1 MYLTFTALSDAVT
14 FKFTNIT
21 EYSINDGEWIELSA
35 NTNTPELNNGD
46 TIKWRSGL
54 EPTATGIGTFSSTG
68 DFSVSGSPFSLL
80 YGSSYTNQSDLLNG
94 TNVFCAL
101 FKNAI
106 HLVGASNIELATSS
120 LTLNCYKEMFMGCTS
135 LTTIPALSITS
146 LAEGCYQSM
155 FQGCTALTSCPTLPA
170 TTMAKNCYNSMFYG
184 CTSITAC
191 PTLSATTLA
200 EGCYQNMFRECTS
213 ITGCPTLS
221 ATSLAINCYNAMF
234 MGCTSLTILPALPAT
249 VMVSGCYQNMF
260 RDCTSLTST
269 PPQLS
274 SVTNLA
280 LNCWNA
286 MFMGCT
292 SLTTTPTLP
301 NISIMTEACYASFL
315 RGTGI
320 TTAPT
325 LPASPTLAK
334 NCYYAMFMDCANL
347 ANNIPTILNGAL
359 KEGCYAH
366 MFRNCTS
373 LVTAP
378 ELPATGLAV
387 SCYTQMFD
395 GCTALKN
402 FQENLPGTSLQ
413 VSCYSYMF
421 RNCTSLVDAPEIA
434 ATSMS
439 STANNYCCQY
449 MFYGCTSLKNPPS
462 ILRPTTI
469 KNYAYTQMF
478 AGCTSL
484 ETAPVLQASTLGTYC
499 YDYMFNGCTS
509 LEEAPYLK
517 ATTLQ
522 NYCYRGMFQN
532 CTSLINVQETL
543 PALTLPDYCYYAM
556 FNGCTS
562 LVTPPNIAATTTNK
576 QYACAYMFQN
586 CTSLI
591 EGPQILSTT
600 TGSYVFRGMFNGCT
614 NMVSGPTELK
624 AASIATY
631 AYSIMFQN
639 CTSLISAPEIKGTS
653 VPGGYNCTAMFAGCT
668 SLVNASEELKPVT
681 MTNNC
686 YMQMFQGCTSLV
698 TAPIIDATTI
708 TSKHNN
714 CFNQMFN
721 GCTSL
726 VTPPPEIKVTAIMV
740 NGTTSEG
747 TFYRM
752 FFNCSSLKST
762 PEIKTTT
769 LTTHAFYQMFQGC
782 SSLTDIRKIHA
793 TSTKNYSHTSMF
805 AYCTSL
811 KVAPKLPAT
820 GLSQY
825 CYYCMFYGCTGLE
838 IPSELPATTL
848 QPYCY
853 KQMYQGCTSLKYAP
867 LLPAFTMTQQCYWQ
881 MFYGCTSLE
890 HATIQAKAPHN
901 DSCVSM
907 FANCTSMVRLYL
919 GLNTLGTRT
928 CNTMCQNCKSLKY
941 VKAQFTT
948 APNTSRTNNWMS
960 GVPAGGIFV
969 KANGANSWNVV
980 NAHGVPSGWT
990 IKLITEN
997 TALRFNIITDG
1008 DIKFYCRPDEDE
1020 ISFTKTVSISSDSG
1034 TTWTEI
1040 TSSPSGTSLGDFTAG
1055 ETVFIKGNNLSYDNN
1070 YFNGSAEV
1078 GLTGNIQNLVYGDS
1092 YQNRYGSS
1100 APYAFR
1106 GLFSGYS
1113 NLKNINNLIFPVSYI
1128 YNEHEGYCESMFESC
1143 EFTSGVM
1150 KHGELLAMKLSKEC
1164 YKNMFYGCTQ
1174 LITPTKLPALTLAEG
1189 CYKEMFMSTSIE
1201 EIPEISVSEMAPHSC
1216 EGMFKQCYSLNE
1228 ISTIYAKKMA
1238 PYCCKE
1244 MFSNCSYLTKVNSIE
1259 TNELAEG
1266 CYQNM
1271 FEICSNLDQAPEL
1284 SNMTLA
1290 EKCYERM
1297 FYECDSLT
1305 TAPILPAKQLVT
1317 DCYKEMFLD
1326 CWSLNNITGLFFTQ
1340 PDPSYTLDWVKNV
1353 AESGTFYRSP
1363 NADWM
1368 VLGTCGIPEG
1378 WVIKDSYIGEY
1389 LTIESLEDNN
1399 DITITNIN
1407 IVDHYSLDHG
1417 LTWEPLNEGDII
1429 SIETGETVA
1438 FKGHNTGDENA
1449 FYTATKEHKVYG
1461 NAMSTVCEDFLNT
1474 ETRALGYLFDGCN
1487 TLIDAGNLILP
1498 NKLSR
1503 SCYYFM
1509 FCNCT
1514 SLTTAPE
1521 LPATTLTDYCYYAM
1535 FSGCTSLTNAPE
1547 LPATTL
1553 AEGCYANMF
1562 DVCTSLTNA
1571 PELPATTLAKL
1582 CYSGMFHNCT
1592 SLVNAPELLATI
1604 LAESCYSDM
1613 FLDCTS
1619 LITAPELPATTLVN
1633 NCYANMFEFCTSLV
1647 DAPELPAITLSTYC
1661 YEYMFSGCTSL
1672 TNAPELPA
1680 TVLKYHCYDYMFN
1693 GCTNLNYIK
1702 AMFMTTPGTSYTMEW
1717 VNGVASEGTFVKNS
1731 AATWNVT
1738 GDNGIPVGWVTKGAT
1753 PNTYTDIDPN
1763 FVYDGL
1769 PISLLDIKTVAEH
1782 DMFENNVGWT
1792 PNSRLNS
1799 MFIVNNFYRTCP
1811 WAGEENFWKQV
1822 VNDKYVRFTDNDYNS
1837 FFKNTYSEYANIAY
1851 VLNDYTSW
1859 QPYIAQGNLL
1869 SNDLLATINTTDTF
1883 VPADYTMPNNECWYI
1898 YQFKISDLL
1907 GISIGNIEMAWQ
1919 RAAVDINP
1927 TIYILNRNYNN
1938 ITLFLIMIQT
1948 YMMLSK
1954 NVERECD
1961 YNKEIRVLGEEFLNN
1976 VSINITKTICCS
1988 IPRNLYEYN
1997 NMEYDK
2003 LLSNTHINWFFGE
2016 QSSSSSVWGYSFKYT
2031 LEDSL
2036 SENEEY
2042 EFYNSLIHDIN
2053 IISSHGN
2060 LSYRILFPLIILLEG
2075 DESITAGST
2084 NRLYELFG
2092 YCSWVMEISYPS
2104 DYTITINDIK
2114 WGLNHMYGNKYF
2126 LVNDALSPSIQGIY
2140 VNYQQWNYSKY
2151 IDSELRLR
2159 YYTDTNKMYIHFI
2172 NYQKIGYIDHFTGK
2186 YNPIDFDPDSDSPGS
2201 GVFEP

>member
-1 MYLTFTALSDAVT
+1 MYLTFTALADAVT

-21 EYSINDGEWIELSA
+21 EYSINDGEWIELAA

-80 YGSSYTNQSDLLNG
+80 YGSSYTNQSDLLDG

-106 HLVGASNIELATSS
+106 HLVRASNIELATSS

-135 LTTIPALSITS
+135 LTTIPALTITS

-170 TTMAKNCYNSMFYG
+170 TTLIKNCYNSMFYG

-191 PTLSATTLA
+191 PALPATTLA

-221 ATSLAINCYNAMF
+221 ATSLATNCYNAMF
-234 MGCTSLTILPALPAT
+234 MGCTSLTTLPALPAT

-292 SLTTTPTLP
+292 SLTTTPALP
-301 NISIMTEACYASFL
+301 NISIMAEACYASFL

-325 LPASPTLAK
+325 LPVSPTLAK

-347 ANNIPTILNGAL
+347 ANNIPTILNGTA

-373 LVTAP
+373 ITSAPDLPSTA
-378 ELPATGLAV
+378 LAV
-387 SCYTQMFD
+387 TCYTQMFD
-395 GCTALKN
+395 GCTSLVTAPA
-402 FQENLPGTSLQ
+402 NLPGTTLQ

-517 ATTLQ
+517 STTLQ

-591 EGPQILSTT
+591 EGPQILSAT
-600 TGSYVFRGMFNGCT
+600 TGNSVFRGMFNGCT

-631 AYSIMFQN
+631 AYSVMFQN

-668 SLVNASEELKPVT
+668 SLVNAPEELKPVT

-708 TSKHNN
+708 TSKHSN

-726 VTPPPEIKVTAIMV
+726 VTPPQEIKVTAIMV
-740 NGTTSEG
+740 NGKASEG

-769 LTTHAFYQMFQGC
+769 LMTHAFYQMFQGC
-782 SSLTDIRKIHA
+782 SSLTDINKIHA
-793 TSTKNYSHTSMF
+793 TSTKNYSHTAMF

-811 KVAPKLPAT
+811 KVAPELPAT

-825 CYYCMFYGCTGLE
+825 CYYQMFYGCTGLE

-890 HATIQAKAPHN
+890 HATIQAKAPHTE
-901 DSCVSM
+901 SCVSM

-919 GLNTLGTRT
+919 GLNTLGTKT

-948 APNTSRTNNWMS
+948 KPTISNTNNWMS
-960 GVPAGGIFV
+960 GVPAGGTFV

-980 NAHGVPSGWT
+980 NAHGVPSGWI

-1020 ISFTKTVSISSDSG
+1020 ISFAKTVSISSDSG

-1040 TSSPSGTSLGDFTAG
+1040 TSSTSGTSLGDFTAG
-1055 ETVFIKGNNLSYDNN
+1055 ETVFIKGNNLSYDGN
-1070 YFNGSAEV
+1070 YFDGSAEV

-1092 YQNRYGSS
+1092 YQNRYSSS
-1100 APYAFR
+1100 APHAFR
-1106 GLFSGYS
+1106 GLFSSYS
-1113 NLKNINNLIFPVSYI
+1113 NLKNIDNLIFPVSYI
-1128 YNEHEGYCESMFESC
+1128 YDEDEGYYESMFESC
-1143 EFTSGVM
+1143 MFTSGVM

-1164 YKNMFYGCTQ
+1164 YKYMFNGCTQ
-1174 LITPTKLPALTLAEG
+1174 LITSTKLPALTLAERCYEYMFNG
-1189 CYKEMFMSTSIE
+1189 CQGLE
-1201 EIPEISVSEMAPHSC
+1201 EIPEISVNEMSPYSC
-1216 EGMFKQCYSLNE
+1216 EGMFKQCYNLNE

-1271 FEICSNLDQAPEL
+1271 FEGCTSLYKAPEL

-1290 EKCYERM
+1290 EKCYQNM
-1297 FYECDSLT
+1297 FEGCTSLT
-1305 TAPILPAKQLVT
+1305 TAPELPAKLLVT
-1317 DCYKEMFLD
+1317 DCYKEMFKD
-1326 CWSLNNITGLFFTQ
+1326 CSELNNITGLFFTQ
-1340 PDPSYTLDWVKNV
+1340 PDPSYTLDWIKNV

-1363 NADWM
+1363 NANWM

-1429 SIETGETVA
+1429 AIETGETIA
-1438 FKGHNTGDENA
+1438 FKGHNNENQNTT

-1461 NAMSTVCEDFLNT
+1461 NVMSTVYEDFLNT
-1474 ETRALGYLFDGCN
+1474 KAIYLKYLFNGCT
-1487 TLIDAGNLILP
+1487 TLIDAGNLILS
-1498 NKLSR
+1498 NKLSDDCYR
-1503 SCYYFM
+1503 CMFQNCTSLTTAPELHATTLAESCYAYM
-1509 FCNCT
+1509 FFGCTSLIDAPELPSITLAQTCYYGMFRGCTSLTTPPELPATVLTRDCYSYMFLDCTSLVTTPELPATTLALYCYSHMFQGCTNLETCSELPITTLEAGCYSYMFIRCT

-1521 LPATTLTDYCYYAM
+1521 LPATTLAESCYTSM
-1535 FSGCTSLTNAPE
+1535 FQGCTSLTTAPE

-1553 AEGCYANMF
+1553 AE
-1562 DVCTSLTNA
+1562 
-1571 PELPATTLAKL
+1571 
-1582 CYSGMFHNCT
+1582 
-1592 SLVNAPELLATI
+1592 
-1604 LAESCYSDM
+1604 SCYECM
-1613 FLDCTS
+1613 FRD
-1619 LITAPELPATTLVN
+1619 
-1633 NCYANMFEFCTSLV
+1633 
-1647 DAPELPAITLSTYC
+1647 
-1661 YEYMFSGCTSL
+1661 
-1672 TNAPELPA
+1672 
-1680 TVLKYHCYDYMFN
+1680 
-1693 GCTNLNYIK
+1693 CTNLNYIK
-1702 AMFMTTPGTSYTMEW
+1702 AMFMTTPGSTYTVSW
-1717 VNGVASEGTFVKNS
+1717 VSNVASEGTFIKNS
-1731 AATWNVT
+1731 SATWNVT
-1738 GDNGIPVGWVTKGAT
+1738 GDNGIPVGWIIKGAT

-1769 PISLLDIKTVAEH
+1769 PISLLDIKNNAEH
-1782 DMFENNVGWT
+1782 DIFENTVQWT
-1792 PNSRLNS
+1792 PTSYLNS
-1799 MFIVNNFYRTCP
+1799 IFIVNNFYRTCP

-1822 VNDKYVRFTDNDYNS
+1822 VNDEYVRFTDNDYNS

-1859 QPYIAQGNLL
+1859 EPYTAQSSLL
-1869 SNDLLATINTTDTF
+1869 YDLFAYTSTTNSPSAYGPGF
-1883 VPADYTMPNNECWYI
+1883 SLWPLES
-1898 YQFKISDLL
+1898 FKISDLL
-1907 GISIGNIEMAWQ
+1907 GISIGTLEFPRSSAGISY
-1919 RAAVDINP
+1919 
-1927 TIYILNRNYNN
+1927 TIGDRNYNN
-1938 ITLFLIMIQT
+1938 ITLFLIMMQT

-1954 NVERECD
+1954 NVEKECD

-1976 VSINITKTICCS
+1976 VSIDITKTICCCKPWYPK
-1988 IPRNLYEYN
+1988 IEDDN
-1997 NMEYDK
+1997 
-2003 LLSNTHINWFFGE
+2003 LLSNIYYEYFYYSESLTNFVHFSDINNE
-2016 QSSSSSVWGYSFKYT
+2016 INIVLPSKERHEYVK
-2031 LEDSL
+2031 SL
-2036 SENEEY
+2036 TN
-2042 EFYNSLIHDIN
+2042 DIN
-2053 IISSHGN
+2053 IISTNGN
-2060 LSYRILFPLIILLEG
+2060 LSYRILFPLIMFNSKLERSDANG
-2075 DESITAGST
+2075 KKWSIFT
-2084 NRLYELFG
+2084 
-2092 YCSWVMEISYPS
+2092 YCSWIMEISYPS
-2104 DYTITINDIK
+2104 DYAITINDIK
-2114 WGLNHMYGNKYF
+2114 WGLNHMYGNKHF
-2126 LVNDALSPSIQGIY
+2126 LVKNALSPSIQGIY
-2140 VNYQQWNYSKY
+2140 VNYQPWNYSKY
-2151 IDSELRLR
+2151 IDSELKLR

-2172 NYQKIGYIDHFTGK
+2172 NRNLIGGTTTGRNNK
-2186 YNPIDFDPDSDSPGS
+2186 
-2201 GVFEP
+2201 